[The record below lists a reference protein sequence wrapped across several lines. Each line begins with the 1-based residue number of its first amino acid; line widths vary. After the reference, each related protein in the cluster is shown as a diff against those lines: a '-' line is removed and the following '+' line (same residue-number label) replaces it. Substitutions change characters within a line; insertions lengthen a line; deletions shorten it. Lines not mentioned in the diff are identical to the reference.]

1 MSDRLE
7 KFIQSHRQKFDRY
20 DVPPGNWDK
29 ITTAMDKKNEKP
41 GKVRS
46 MMLFVSGMAASLLI
60 GAVAI
65 FGYQMYYQQ
74 QADNEL
80 VSSPT
85 VEEYQELEEYYIQE
99 VNNKMNNLEQYDLD
113 PSVESDLS
121 QLDAIYHELKRE
133 LVESNNMNNHEII
146 EALIKNYK
154 TKIELLEIIK
164 HKQTESKNKEKDET
178 TNI

>member
-7 KFIQSHRQKFDRY
+7 KFVKSHRKEFDRY

-29 ITTAMDKKNEKP
+29 ISSALDQKDKKP
-41 GKVRS
+41 AKVRS
-46 MMLFVSGMAASLLI
+46 IMMFISGMAASLLI

-74 QADNEL
+74 QSNNNL

-99 VNNKMNNLEQYDLD
+99 VNNQMNNLEQYDLD
-113 PSVESDLS
+113 PAVENDLS

-164 HKQTESKNKEKDET
+164 NKQTESKNKEKDET